1 MRTIFQP
8 LLSTGSSL
16 TWNWSY
22 TNKSLGNSGWETIV
36 QGRDAFRGGWQE
48 VRGVFPWVEPVS
60 CAMQQIVGEWNINS
74 SPKNENKILP

>member
-36 QGRDAFRGGWQE
+36 QGRGAVRGGWQE
-48 VRGVFPWVEPVS
+48 VRGVFPWVETVS